1 MLHRPE
7 SHVRSLP
14 AQERRHHEQ
23 VLNQLGL
30 RHWAEFD
37 REAVA
42 AAHQQHLELQGTD
55 AHYPVEG
62 ADIHCPPG
70 VYHAT
75 PGSSTS
81 FLLRHL
87 NGLAVGKPPSILEI
101 GVGSGA
107 ILISLARRL
116 GAGRYVGVDISRMAL
131 AAAAENAA
139 RNGVEIT
146 LHHSD
151 LFTALAGE
159 RFDAIFFNAPLYDR
173 VPRNDLERHMLCDP
187 GGRVLHRFVAGVAD
201 HLKPGGAAYVTV
213 SNIGLIAPLDAP
225 PLHIG
230 LKGAELF
237 DTGVIRA
244 LISIRS
250 EPET

>member
-7 SHVRSLP
+7 SHVRSLQ
-14 AQERRHHEQ
+14 AHERHHHER
-23 VLNQLGL
+23 VLNRLGL

-37 REAVA
+37 RETVA
-42 AAHQQHLELQGTD
+42 AAHQQHLELQCTD
-55 AHYPVEG
+55 AHYPVDG
-62 ADIHCPPG
+62 VDIHCPPG

-87 NGLAVGKPPSILEI
+87 SGLAVGKPPAILEI

-116 GAGRYVGVDISRMAL
+116 GPGRYVGADISAVAL
-131 AAAAENAA
+131 SAAAENAA
-139 RNGVEIT
+139 RNGVDIA
-146 LHHSD
+146 LCHSD
-151 LFTALAGE
+151 LFAALAGE
-159 RFDAIFFNAPLYDR
+159 RFDAIFFNAPLYDQE
-173 VPRNDLERHMLCDP
+173 PRNDLERHMLCDP
-187 GGRVLHRFVAGVAD
+187 GGRVLQRFVAGVAD
-201 HLKPGGAAYVTV
+201 HLKPGGVAYVTV

-225 PLHIG
+225 PLQIG

-244 LISIRS
+244 LISIRAQ
-250 EPET
+250 PKT